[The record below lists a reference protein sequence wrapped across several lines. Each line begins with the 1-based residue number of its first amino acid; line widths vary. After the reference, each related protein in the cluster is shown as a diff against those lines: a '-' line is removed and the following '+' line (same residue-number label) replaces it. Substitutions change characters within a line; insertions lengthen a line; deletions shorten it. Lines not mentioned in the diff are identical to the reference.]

1 MNNSCEGKKPKW
13 RLKQERLKV
22 TEVIQVGANVDW
34 SIAVVWNTEN
44 NGRLYIQE
52 FSSETRD

>member
-1 MNNSCEGKKPKW
+1 MNNSCEGKKLNW
-13 RLKQERLKV
+13 RLKWGRLKV

-44 NGRLYIQE
+44 NGEIIYIGI
-52 FSSETRD
+52 